1 MTVSEFLDVIAVSLL
16 FTGIWAQIGTYVMSK
31 VHVIIVQ
38 SVLLSVYAIYLGIVT
53 SSIDLVILGILTVTL
68 RGFLT
73 AYILHKK
80 LPERGNMFREIS
92 TGIPSITILSV
103 ILLVISLAIYHEVF
117 YPYTGSNIGGIGF
130 AMIIQGMLLIA
141 SRKNKIAQF
150 SGYIEEENAIIL
162 LSLGIVPLPLI
173 VEISVLLDV
182 LALVIVSAVLIS
194 ETLET
199 ENLKEMIG

>member
-1 MTVSEFLDVIAVSLL
+1 MTNVEILNVIAVSLL
-16 FTGIWAQIGTYVMSK
+16 FTGIWAQIGTYIMSK

-38 SVLLSVYAIYLGIVT
+38 SLLLSVYAIYLGIAT
-53 SSIDLVILGILTVTL
+53 DSIDLVILGILTALL

-73 AYILHKK
+73 AYILYRK
-80 LPERGNMFREIS
+80 LPKRGNMFRELS
-92 TGIPSITILSV
+92 KGIPSITILSV
-103 ILLVISLAIYHEVF
+103 VLLVISLAVYHEVF
-117 YPYTGSNIGGIGF
+117 FPYTGSNIGGIGF
-130 AMIIQGMLLIA
+130 AMMIQGMLLIA

-162 LSLGIVPLPLI
+162 LSLGIISLPLI

-199 ENLKEMIG
+199 ENLQEMIG

>member
-1 MTVSEFLDVIAVSLL
+1 MTIFEILDVIAVSLL

-38 SVLLSVYAIYLGIVT
+38 SLLLSAYALYLGIST
-53 SSIDLVILGILTVTL
+53 GSLDLIILGILTALL

-73 AYILHKK
+73 AYILYKK
-80 LPERGNMFREIS
+80 LPERGNMFREFS
-92 TGIPSITILSV
+92 KGIPSITILSV

-117 YPYTGSNIGGIGF
+117 FPYTGSNIGGIGF
-130 AMIIQGMLLIA
+130 AMMIQGMLLVG

-162 LSLGIVPLPLI
+162 LSLGIISLPLI

-199 ENLKEMIG
+199 ENLPEMIG

>member
-1 MTVSEFLDVIAVSLL
+1 MTISEILDVIAVSLL

-38 SVLLSVYAIYLGIVT
+38 SLLLSAYAIYLGITT
-53 SSIDLVILGILTVTL
+53 SSLDLVILGILTALL

-73 AYILHKK
+73 AYILYRK
-80 LPERGNMFREIS
+80 LPERGNMFRELS
-92 TGIPSITILSV
+92 KGIPSITILSV

-117 YPYTGSNIGGIGF
+117 FPYTGSNIGGIGF
-130 AMIIQGMLLIA
+130 AMMIQGMLLVA
-141 SRKNKIAQF
+141 SRKSKIAQF
-150 SGYIEEENAIIL
+150 SGYIEEENAISL
-162 LSLGIVPLPLI
+162 LSLGIISLPLI

-199 ENLKEMIG
+199 ENLPEMIG